1 MMNPVD
7 ATISR
12 NNDNFIADDSFI
24 RIKNEIETG
33 LNNLTKAF
41 KKYLA
46 PQLHLRVTPDLQ
58 FINDETLEYS
68 EKIEELIKSIK
79 DKEKNDN

>member
-1 MMNPVD
+1 MNFFELFC
-7 ATISR
+7 
-12 NNDNFIADDSFI
+12 FILFFQ
-24 RIKNEIETG
+24 
-33 LNNLTKAF
+33 NLHKVF

-58 FINDETLEYS
+58 FIYDETLEYS

-79 DKEKNDN
+79 DKEKNDS

>member
-1 MMNPVD
+1 M
-7 ATISR
+7 
-12 NNDNFIADDSFI
+12 
-24 RIKNEIETG
+24 
-33 LNNLTKAF
+33 NNLTKAF

-58 FINDETLEYS
+58 FIYDETLEYS

-79 DKEKNDN
+79 DKEKNDS